1 MPPVSRKCMSLEGS
15 YFLAFAGFFAAFF
28 ADFLAAFFVAMSCH
42 LLLADSIDSFEE
54 RVLA

>member
-1 MPPVSRKCMSLEGS
+1 MSLKGS